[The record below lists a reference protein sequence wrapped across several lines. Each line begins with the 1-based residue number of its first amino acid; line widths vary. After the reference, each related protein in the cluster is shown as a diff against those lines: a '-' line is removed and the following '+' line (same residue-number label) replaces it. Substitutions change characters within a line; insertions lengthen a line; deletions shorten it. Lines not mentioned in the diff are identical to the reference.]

1 MTIPPV
7 EPDIVT
13 RTVKMYPRLAI
24 TTHLAR
30 RKNVRA
36 LHSLQQRESAPGN
49 SDRKAART
57 DVRARLLRMIVE
69 NERLR
74 RNEPRPNAS

>member
-1 MTIPPV
+1 MTPPA

-13 RTVKMYPRLAI
+13 RSVKLYPRLAI

-36 LHSLQQRESAPGN
+36 VHSRHQRKSAPGHHEQ
-49 SDRKAART
+49 SAARS

-74 RNEPRPNAS
+74 RNEQRPNAS

>member
-1 MTIPPV
+1 MTTPPV

-13 RTVKMYPRLAI
+13 RSVKLYPRLAT

-36 LHSLQQRESAPGN
+36 LHSLQQRKSAPGN
-49 SDRKAART
+49 DEQSAARS
-57 DVRARLLRMIVE
+57 DVRARLLRMIVD
-69 NERLR
+69 NEWLR
-74 RNEPRPNAS
+74 RNEQRPDAS

>member
-1 MTIPPV
+1 MTSPPV
-7 EPDIVT
+7 QPDIVT
-13 RTVKMYPRLAI
+13 RSVKMYPRLAI

-36 LHSLQQRESAPGN
+36 LHSLQLRKSAPGHDER
-49 SDRKAART
+49 S

-74 RNEPRPNAS
+74 RNEQRPNAS